1 MSEGPTMVDAE
12 TQTMMEERQRIPSG
26 GRPRMKIGMMSERG
40 KRMRSNEFKN
50 FIKEKLQG

>member
-1 MSEGPTMVDAE
+1 
-12 TQTMMEERQRIPSG
+12 
-26 GRPRMKIGMMSERG
+26 MKIGMMSERG